1 MLPPR
6 EPRQFRHRG
15 DIQERGALYKL
26 YWSPGSAAMAPHA
39 VLIELGVPHELQLVD
54 PKKGE
59 TRTPEYLK
67 LNPHARVPTLV
78 EGEMVMYES
87 AAIVQY
93 LCERHPGAEL
103 APAPGTWQ
111 RPLFLQWLTYLTN
124 TVQEELSH
132 WWHAEAYVGSDP
144 RCQQAMTETTER
156 NLDQMWRFLDGQ
168 IAAKGP
174 FLLGARFSAADI
186 YLTMLARWSRNC
198 AKPAKEFPALGRL
211 IATVKARPA
220 YARMLEQQGITQ

>member
-1 MLPPR
+1 M
-6 EPRQFRHRG
+6 
-15 DIQERGALYKL
+15 YKL
-26 YWSPGSAAMAPHA
+26 YWTPGTAAMAPHA
-39 VLIELGVPHELQLVD
+39 VLIELGVAFELQLVD

-78 EGEMVMYES
+78 EGDMVMYEA

-111 RPLFLQWLTYLTN
+111 RPLFLQWLAYLTN
-124 TVQEELSH
+124 TVQEELNH
-132 WWHAEAYVGSDP
+132 WWHVEAYAGPDD
-144 RCQQAMTETTER
+144 RCHKPMLDQTER
-156 NLDQMWRFLDGQ
+156 NLDQMWRFLDGR
-168 IAAKGP
+168 IAGHGP
-174 FLLGARFSAADI
+174 FLLGDRFSAADI
-186 YLTMLARWSRNC
+186 YIAMLARWSRNC
-198 AKPAKEFPALGRL
+198 AKPAKEFPALRRL
-211 IATVKARPA
+211 IETVKARPA

>member
-1 MLPPR
+1 
-6 EPRQFRHRG
+6 
-15 DIQERGALYKL
+15 
-26 YWSPGSAAMAPHA
+26 MAPHA
-39 VLIELGVPHELQLVD
+39 VLNELGVAFELQLVD

-78 EGEMVMYES
+78 EGDMVMYEA

-111 RPLFLQWLTYLTN
+111 RPLFLQWLAYLTN
-124 TVQEELSH
+124 TVQEELNH
-132 WWHAEAYVGSDP
+132 WWHVEAYAGPDEHCHKP
-144 RCQQAMTETTER
+144 MLDQTER
-156 NLDQMWRFLDGQ
+156 NLDQMWRFLDGR
-168 IAAKGP
+168 IAGHGP
-174 FLLGARFSAADI
+174 FLLGDRFSALDI
-186 YLTMLARWSRNC
+186 YLAMLARWSRNC
-198 AKPAKEFPALGRL
+198 AKPAKEFPALRQL
-211 IATVKARPA
+211 IETVKARPA